1 MLKTNPINT
10 TKKEISQKINKATGL
25 PVIYIKKIIDDFFSL
40 FINSLK
46 KNNINLKNFG
56 TFKVLYKRERLGR
69 NPKNKKT
76 YKIKARKTVTFSPS
90 KKLNNKINII

>member
-1 MLKTNPINT
+1 MLKTKPINT
-10 TKKEISQKINKATGL
+10 TKKDISQKINNDTGL
-25 PVIYIKKIIDDFFSL
+25 PVIYINKIIDDFFSI

-46 KNNINLKNFG
+46 KNNISLKNFG

-69 NPKNKKT
+69 NPKNKKI

-90 KKLNNKINII
+90 KNLNNKIKIT